1 MDVLVKIENDVFD
14 IASRVKEIDSDYFV
28 VYNRTKRRFEIH
40 NKKQKPTL
48 ALVVP
53 HNELDCRT
61 IEYVLKTKISRIDEI
76 VREIDAHNEKIEKQ
90 KFESSIERLSYKTKN
105 LIGYLDKGKSYLP
118 SYEEI

>member
-14 IASRVKEIDSDYFV
+14 IASRLKEIDSDYFV
-28 VYNRTKRRFEIH
+28 IYNRTKKRYEIH
-40 NKKQKPTL
+40 NEKQKPTL

-53 HNELDCRT
+53 YNGLDSRT
-61 IEYVLKTKISRIDEI
+61 IGYVLKTKISRIDEI
-76 VREIDAHNEKIEKQ
+76 VREIDEHNEKVEKQ
-90 KFESSIERLSYKTKN
+90 KFDSSIERLSYKTKN